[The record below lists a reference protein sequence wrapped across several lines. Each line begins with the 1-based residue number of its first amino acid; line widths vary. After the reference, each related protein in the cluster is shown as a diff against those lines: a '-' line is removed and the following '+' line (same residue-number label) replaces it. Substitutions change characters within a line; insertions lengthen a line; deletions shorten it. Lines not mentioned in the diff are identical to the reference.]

1 MSELHSAL
9 QNETGLGHRTF
20 CGVNEKN
27 NAVYHFK
34 DTFDFTAKVSV
45 TGGVDDVYLN
55 TVANDRCVFRK
66 YGDSSFSFEVA
77 GVHNSLSYDLIFVVC
92 VTLLEHLV
100 NKRGFAVVNV
110 SYNCDITKVFSYQN
124 NYLSIIFL
132 WQKIILSYKI
142 LFIFVNL
149 VIISCFIAK
158 IKI

>member
-1 MSELHSAL
+1 MLIL
-9 QNETGLGHRTF
+9 IPLPYMT
-20 CGVNEKN
+20 
-27 NAVYHFK
+27 
-34 DTFDFTAKVSV
+34 
-45 TGGVDDVYLN
+45 DVFLARM
-55 TVANDRCVFRK
+55 VIPL
-66 YGDSSFSFEVA
+66 
-77 GVHNSLSYDLIFVVC
+77 SLSRSPESITRSSYDLIFAVC
-92 VTLLEHLV
+92 VTLLQHLV